1 MEFSAPEIG
10 ALISRWVHILFAVIV
25 VGGVFFM
32 RFVVHGA
39 TAEALDEA
47 GRKALRDAVVKRWK
61 RWVMISITLLLAS
74 GLYNYLVVTRQHH
87 SGQGLYHALFG
98 VKFLL
103 ALAFFM
109 LGSVLTGRAK
119 AFDRLRERA
128 PLWQGVLF
136 ALAVLIILIAGVM
149 KLIPP
154 ALAT

>member
-1 MEFSAPEIG
+1 MEFSAQEIG
-10 ALISRWVHILFAVIV
+10 ALISRWTHILFAVIA

-39 TAEALDEA
+39 AAEALDEA
-47 GRKALRDAVVKRWK
+47 GHKALRDAVLKRWK
-61 RWVMISITLLLAS
+61 RWVMISIPLLLAS
-74 GLYNYLVVTRQHH
+74 GLYNYLVVTRHHH

-103 ALAFFM
+103 ALGFFM

-119 AFDRLRERA
+119 VFNRLRERA
-128 PLWQGVLF
+128 PLWQGVLI
-136 ALAVLIILIAGVM
+136 ALGVLIILIAGVM

-154 ALAT
+154 APAT